1 MAETPLHSSRL
12 PPFERPCEL
21 FARELSPS
29 GLALEGSMLWY
40 ATSQEQGVANE
51 AARRQGAQFRIDFP
65 TKMDYF
71 SLVGHRFWS
80 FPVIHLT
87 INNVREF

>member
-1 MAETPLHSSRL
+1 MLRQLH
-12 PPFERPCEL
+12 
-21 FARELSPS
+21 
-29 GLALEGSMLWY
+29 
-40 ATSQEQGVANE
+40 
-51 AARRQGAQFRIDFP
+51 QGARGAADERGQPSETQFRTHIS

-71 SLVGHRFWS
+71 SLVGHRSCS